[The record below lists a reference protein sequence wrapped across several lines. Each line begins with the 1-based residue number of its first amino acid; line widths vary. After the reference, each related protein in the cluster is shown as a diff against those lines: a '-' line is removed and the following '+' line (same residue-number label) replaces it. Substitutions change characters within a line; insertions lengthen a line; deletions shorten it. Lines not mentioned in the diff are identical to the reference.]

1 MNTRLKRCV
10 FALTPI
16 AAACA
21 LVACGSSSSSST
33 PTPVPAPTPATTTFS
48 GVVASTGYIAGS
60 TSGNPTLKAGYYTGA
75 TVFVDSNG
83 NGKLDAGEPSA
94 QTDATGHFTLQSSV
108 SGQLVADIPTTA
120 SNTATGKTVPS
131 HLILRAST
139 AQVADQGNGSVVISP
154 MSSEV
159 QRLVEANGTA
169 YATEKANLATRLSTP
184 TFNSTSVTVSASDAL
199 SDVNKLIGAEQQ
211 AVLFEENQLANRYT
225 FATTKLD
232 RGDLYPDNLAV
243 PGNDPTVVNAAG
255 VPASGVVVSAGT
267 TPAKP
272 TVTQAPITFA
282 QAQQAAF
289 NVEGIPRYDNIF
301 VIMLENHSVSAT
313 PGTPGILGSTYA
325 PNINKILTSGNQF
338 TTYYSTGNP
347 SEPNYTAL
355 GGADDWGITDDNW
368 WGCANGTNNTPSDAA
383 FAGGTASDGQP
394 LVATIAIPNTNTSA
408 LSGYTSSACAA
419 GASAA
424 HNVSAPSLF
433 TLISQAGMTW
443 RTYSESMNPGQ
454 DPRTDSIADT
464 AVSGAYSGPGG
475 TGTSFTMPASL
486 YKTKH
491 HPGMAYQQT
500 RNLPE
505 FFADNRTIFGTQ
517 YASALSQ
524 SKAYAIPANYNYDQ
538 FSTDLA
544 NGDIGNLNFIMPD
557 QCDDMHGT
565 GSDPSCAG
573 GSTAIVQR
581 GDAYV
586 AQVVA
591 KIQASPAWTNPNR
604 HVAIVVMFD
613 EGEGSSTSCCGW
625 NPSTANVSQAPLTYS
640 NGKYSTV
647 ATTNYYQGN
656 HGHGNSIFAVL
667 TNQANAPKGI
677 VDSDAY
683 SHFSFVRTLQDM
695 FQLGDPV
702 QPQSYLARAK
712 YSESFITA
720 NIVNLPELAGSADT
734 HFDSVR
740 PMNHA
745 FITPANYTQK
755 LNPADVTGTSLA
767 SRGPGPDATQTNV
780 WALK

>member
-33 PTPVPAPTPATTTFS
+33 PTPVPAPAPATTTFS
-48 GVVASTGYIAGS
+48 GVVAASGYIAGS
-60 TSGNPTLKAGYYTGA
+60 TSGNPTLKSGYYTGA
-75 TVFVDSNG
+75 TVFVDTNG

-94 QTDATGHFTLQSSV
+94 QTDSTGHFTLQSTV

-120 SNTATGKTVPS
+120 TNTASGKAVPS
-131 HLILRAST
+131 HLILRASA
-139 AQVADQGNGSVVISP
+139 AQVADQGAGSVVISP

-169 YATEKANLATRLSTP
+169 YATEKANVATRLSTP
-184 TFNSTSVTVSASDAL
+184 TFNNSSVTVSGSDAL
-199 SDVNKLIGAEQQ
+199 SDVNKLTGIAQQ

-225 FATTKLD
+225 YATTKLD
-232 RGDLYPDNLAV
+232 RNDLYPDNLAV
-243 PGNDPTVVNAAG
+243 SGNDPTVVNAAG
-255 VPASGVVVSAGT
+255 VAASGVVVSAGT

-313 PGTPGILGSTYA
+313 PGTPGILGSASA
-325 PNINKILTSGNQF
+325 PYLNKILTSGNQF

-368 WGCANGTNNTPSDAA
+368 WGCANGTSNALTDTA
-383 FAGGTASDGQP
+383 FTGGTASDGHP

-424 HNVSAPSLF
+424 HNIMAPSLF
-433 TLISQAGMTW
+433 TLISQNGMTW

-454 DPRTDSIADT
+454 DPRVDSIADS

-475 TGTSFTMPASL
+475 AGTSFPLPASL

-491 HPGMAYQQT
+491 HPGMAYQST

-517 YASALSQ
+517 YSATALAQ
-524 SKAYAIPANYNYDQ
+524 STKYTIPANYNYDQ

-544 NGDIGNLNFIMPD
+544 SGDVGNLNFIMPD

-581 GDAYV
+581 GDDYV
-586 AQVVA
+586 RQVVS

-625 NPSTANVSQAPLTYS
+625 NPVTSNVNQAPLSYA
-640 NGKYSTV
+640 NGKYSPV
-647 ATTNYYQGN
+647 TTTAYNQGN
-656 HGHGNSIFAVL
+656 HGHGNSIFVVL
-667 TNQANAPKGI
+667 TNGKAQAGI

-712 YSESFITA
+712 YSESFIA
-720 NIVNLPELAGSADT
+720 NNILNLPELAGSADT

-767 SRGPGPDATQTNV
+767 TRAPGPDATQTNV
-780 WALK
+780 WAQK